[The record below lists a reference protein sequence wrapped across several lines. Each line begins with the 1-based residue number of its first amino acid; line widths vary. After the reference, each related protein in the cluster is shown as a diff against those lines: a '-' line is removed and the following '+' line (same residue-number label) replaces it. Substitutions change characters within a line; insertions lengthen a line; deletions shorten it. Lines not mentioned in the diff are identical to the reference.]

1 MKTIHYHDE
10 GTGFPIVWIHGFP
23 FSSKIFEPQL
33 TIDQFR
39 HIRVDLRGFGKT
51 PPPEGETSMATYA
64 RDVLDVMDDAKI
76 DRAVI
81 AGLSMGGYIAMQ
93 LLRDASERVAALLL
107 LDTRETADTA
117 EGRATR
123 FQQAGEVAKNGIG
136 GVVEAMIPKVAVG
149 SEAREAVRKIMEES
163 SPQGAIA
170 ALKAMAA
177 RPDSAETLRSATVP
191 ALVVVGDRDE
201 ITPPRDAE
209 RMVSLLRNAEEAP
222 IAKAA
227 HAANFERPEQLNPL
241 IHAFLF
247 RHVLRPGG
255 ESILKRGADVS
266 SAQAA
271 RQRG

>member
-1 MKTIHYHDE
+1 MKTIHYHDD
-10 GTGFPIVWIHGFP
+10 GKGFPIVWIHGFP
-23 FSSKIFEPQL
+23 FSSKIFEPQVA
-33 TIDQFR
+33 IEQFR

-51 PPPEGETSMATYA
+51 PPAEGETSMATYA

-93 LLRDASERVAALLL
+93 LLRDAPERVAALLL
-107 LDTRETADTA
+107 LDTRETADT
-117 EGRATR
+117 EDGRATR
-123 FQQAGEVAKNGIG
+123 FKQAGDVAKNGIG
-136 GVVEAMIPKVAVG
+136 SVVEPMVPKVAV
-149 SEAREAVRKIMEES
+149 SPEARDAIRKIMEEA
-163 SPQGAIA
+163 SPEGVIG
-170 ALKAMAA
+170 ALKAMAS

-241 IHAFLF
+241 VHAFLF
-247 RHVLRPGG
+247 RHVLRP
-255 ESILKRGADVS
+255 EHAS
-266 SAQAA
+266 SL
-271 RQRG
+271 

>member
-1 MKTIHYHDE
+1 MKTIHYHDDGE
-10 GTGFPIVWIHGFP
+10 GFPIVWVHGFP
-23 FSSKIFEPQL
+23 LSSKVFEPQVA
-33 TIDQFR
+33 IDQFR

-51 PPPEGETSMATYA
+51 PPAEGETSMASYA

-81 AGLSMGGYIAMQ
+81 GGISMGGYVVMQ
-93 LLRDASERVAALLL
+93 LLRDAPERVAALLL
-107 LDTRETADTA
+107 LDTRETADTE

-123 FQQAGEVAKNGIG
+123 FKQAEEVAKSGIG
-136 GVVEAMIPKVAVG
+136 SVVDSMTPKMAIG
-149 SEAREAVRKIMEES
+149 EEARAAVRKIMEES
-163 SPQGAIA
+163 SPKGVIA

-177 RPDSAETLRSATVP
+177 RPDSAETLRNARVP

-209 RMVSLLRNAEEAP
+209 RMVSLIPHAEQAP

-247 RHVLRPGG
+247 RHVLRP
-255 ESILKRGADVS
+255 E
-266 SAQAA
+266 
-271 RQRG
+271 

>member
-1 MKTIHYHDE
+1 MTTIHYHDD
-10 GTGFPIVWIHGFP
+10 GNGFPIVWVHGYP

-33 TIDQFR
+33 AIDQFR

-51 PPPEGETSMATYA
+51 PPAENETSMATYA
-64 RDVLDVMDDAKI
+64 RDVLDAMDDAKVE
-76 DRAVI
+76 RAVL
-81 AGLSMGGYIAMQ
+81 AGLSMGGYIVMQ
-93 LLRDASERVAALLL
+93 LLRDAPERIAALLL
-107 LDTRETADTA
+107 LDTRETADTE

-123 FQQAGEVAKNGIG
+123 FKQVQDVEKNGMG
-136 GVVEAMIPKVAVG
+136 SVVEAMVPKVAIG
-149 SEAREAVRKIMEES
+149 TESREAIRRIMEEA
-163 SPQGAIA
+163 SPRGVIA

-177 RPDSAETLRSATVP
+177 RPDSTETLRNANVP

-209 RMVSLLRNAEEAP
+209 RMVSLLPHAEEAP

-247 RHVLRPGG
+247 RHVLRP
-255 ESILKRGADVS
+255 E
-266 SAQAA
+266 
-271 RQRG
+271 